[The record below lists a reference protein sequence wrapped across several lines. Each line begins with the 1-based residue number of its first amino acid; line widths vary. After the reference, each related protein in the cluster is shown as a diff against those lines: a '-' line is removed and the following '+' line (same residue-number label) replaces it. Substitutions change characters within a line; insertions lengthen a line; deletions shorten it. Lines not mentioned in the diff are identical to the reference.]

1 MSSFDFKNNIED
13 SIKDGLII
21 TITTTRIFYAL
32 KATNVKPPKASLDA
46 TDIMK
51 LAGGI
56 VGGVL
61 VKNYAVYKKWIKE

>member
-1 MSSFDFKNNIED
+1 MSSFDLKNNIED

>member
-1 MSSFDFKNNIED
+1 MSSFDWKKNVED

-21 TITTTRIFYAL
+21 TTTTIGILYVLKVPNIKSL
-32 KATNVKPPKASLDA
+32 KAFLDA
-46 TDIMK
+46 MHIMK

-61 VKNYAVYKKWIKE
+61 VKDYAVYKKWIKE